1 MEMTRKEHLT
11 LQDIVN
17 AIEDYIQR
25 ATKRNALQ
33 LDSALGSLEALEG
46 DLSSI
51 IDDVKECLEGRA

>member
-1 MEMTRKEHLT
+1 MEMKRKEHLT
-11 LQDIVN
+11 LQDIIN

-25 ATKRNALQ
+25 VTKRNALQ

-51 IDDVKECLEGRA
+51 IDDVKEVVEGRV